1 VRGTKKSTPIKGR
14 QPVTSTEVEPSLQ
27 VVCAIHEHYT
37 NRHDEARRLSSTL
50 KGQLERLRVH
60 ELLTRYLPT
69 PPARVADVG
78 GDPGAHAS
86 WLAEQ
91 AYDVELLDPVEHHV
105 AQARRAGIPA
115 IAKDARRLPWPS
127 ECKDAVLM
135 AGPMYHLTEAADRRV
150 AIREA
155 IRVLRPSGTL
165 ALIAINRAANLIGS
179 TLANTLQQRRTTI
192 EEILSE
198 GFSPASERMANTC
211 YHTVAQLRS
220 ELSRFVSQVQILG
233 LTGPGGWLTV
243 LTDAHY
249 EDAPMPP
256 SLLEPDPLETGLA
269 CARLADS
276 QPDLVHASSL
286 LFAVGKRA

>member
-1 VRGTKKSTPIKGR
+1 
-14 QPVTSTEVEPSLQ
+14 VTSTEVESSGQ
-27 VVCAIHEHYT
+27 VVSAIDEHYT

-78 GDPGAHAS
+78 GGPGVHAS
-86 WLAEQ
+86 WLGEQ
-91 AYDVELLDPVEHHV
+91 GYDVELLDPVEHHV

-115 IAKDARRLPWPS
+115 ITGDARRLPWPN

-135 AGPMYHLTEAADRRV
+135 AGPMYHLTEAADRRL

-155 IRVLRPSGTL
+155 TRVLRPGGTL
-165 ALIAINRAANLIGS
+165 AVIAINRTANLIGS
-179 TLANTLQQRRTTI
+179 ALANTLQQRRSTI
-192 EEILSE
+192 EEILSD
-198 GFSPASERMANTC
+198 GFSPANERMANTC

-220 ELSRFVSQVQILG
+220 ELSRFMSQVQILG

-243 LTDAHY
+243 LIDAHY
-249 EDAPMPP
+249 RDAPMPP
-256 SLLEPDPLETGLA
+256 SLLDPDPLETALA

-276 QPDLVHASSL
+276 QPDLVHSSSL
-286 LFAVGKRA
+286 LFGAGKRV